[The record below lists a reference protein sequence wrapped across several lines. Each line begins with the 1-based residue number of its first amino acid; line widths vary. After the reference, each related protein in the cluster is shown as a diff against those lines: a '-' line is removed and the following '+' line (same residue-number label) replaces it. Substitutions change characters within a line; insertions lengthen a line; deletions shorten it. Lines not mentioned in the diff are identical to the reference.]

1 MFKEWSEEFLRAKRL
16 DSGAADLTLEAYQS
30 DLAQFL
36 EWLSSKGDFT
46 PQSIPFEE
54 LQAYFSH
61 LQKQQ
66 KQSPASISRK
76 LSCLRQFFKFCCT
89 EKSLTRNPLEAFEG
103 PQPRRRLP
111 QLLSFEEVSSLL
123 DSAEVGLPYPPGSQ
137 TESLHSRD
145 KALVYL
151 IYATGARISEILSL
165 TPHQVEFPLN
175 YLKIK
180 GKGAKERFAPF
191 TPMVGEILKKYV
203 EIHRPQLNPQT
214 DLLFLNRRGF
224 ALSRQGFWKTLKNL
238 SIQAGIKQSVSPHVL
253 RHSFASH
260 LLESGMNLRS
270 LQMLL
275 GHSDLSTTQIYTHLN
290 PEHLKSAHQ
299 EYHPRG
305 KNVPRPK

>member
-1 MFKEWSEEFLRAKRL
+1 MLKEWSDEFLRAKRL
-16 DSGAADLTLEAYQS
+16 DCGAADLTIEAYKR
-30 DLAQFL
+30 DLAQFI
-36 EWLSSKGDFT
+36 EWLSKKGDFSFEKI
-46 PQSIPFEE
+46 QFEE
-54 LQAYFSH
+54 LQGYFSH
-61 LQKQQ
+61 LQSQQ

-89 EKSLTRNPLEAFEG
+89 EKSLTQNPLESFES
-103 PQPRRRLP
+103 PKPLRRLP
-111 QLLSFEEVSSLL
+111 HLLSFEEVSSLL
-123 DSAEVGLPYPPGSQ
+123 DSTEIGLPYPPGPQ
-137 TESLHSRD
+137 AELLHSRD
-145 KALVYL
+145 RALVYL
-151 IYATGARISEILSL
+151 IYATGARVSEILSL
-165 TPHQVEFPLN
+165 TPHQVEYSLN

-180 GKGAKERFAPF
+180 GKGEKERFAPF
-191 TPMVGEILKKYV
+191 TPLVGEILKKYA
-203 EIHRPQLNPQT
+203 EIDRPQLNPQT

-224 ALSRQGFWKTLKNL
+224 GLSRQGFWKTLKNI
-238 SIQAGIKQSVSPHVL
+238 SIQAGIMQRVSPHVL

-305 KNVPRPK
+305 KELPRPK